1 MSMNGQPAAAAIV
14 GTFPMPVGTRFEW
27 HSHDDNQLAWS
38 PEGVLVVLTEGG
50 GSYVL
55 PPSRALWIPAG
66 TVHETRASG
75 AAVLR
80 SVYVEPR
87 RCSIDWDVPTPVAVS
102 PLLGELIHHLD
113 DREIGAE
120 ERARAEAV
128 LFDLL
133 VPLRIATID
142 VRSPAD
148 PRARGV
154 ADALLADPADPRTL
168 HEWGRTV
175 GASSRTLARAF
186 LARHRALVRA
196 LAHARP
202 PAGVAA
208 VPRRADAGER
218 RSRHSSATGRR
229 APTSPR
235 SAPTPASRRAATSRG
250 RRRLH
255 SQRAAPKPSRE
266 PTSRSRS
273 RTGSVVANP
282 KLARG

>member
-1 MSMNGQPAAAAIV
+1 MNGQPAPTAIV

-27 HSHDDNQLAWS
+27 HSHGDHQLAWS

-66 TVHETRASG
+66 TLHETRASG
-75 AAVLR
+75 AATLR
-80 SVYVEPR
+80 SVYVGPR
-87 RCSIDWDVPTPVAVS
+87 RAPIDWDAPTPVAVS

-113 DREIGAE
+113 DRKIEAE

-133 VPLRIATID
+133 VPLQLATID

-148 PRARGV
+148 PRARDV
-154 ADALLADPADPRTL
+154 AEALLADPADSRTL

-186 LARHRALVRA
+186 LHDTGLSFGRWRTLIRLQASLLH
-196 LAHARP
+196 LA
-202 PAGVAA
+202 
-208 VPRRADAGER
+208 EQ
-218 RSRHSSATGRR
+218 
-229 APTSPR
+229 
-235 SAPTPASRRAATSRG
+235 TPV
-250 RRRLH
+250 
-255 SQRAAPKPSRE
+255 
-266 PTSRSRS
+266 
-273 RTGSVVANP
+273 SVVAP
-282 KLARG
+282 LVGYQTTSAYVAAFRAHTGVTPGRYFQRLTATPLPARRAEALAGADLSIPVEDRC